1 MKKMKTTTR
10 LMIGIVAIATVLA
23 IAFSGVALASQPVC
37 PPPETDKIR
46 TVTMINCQG
55 MVTETEQVSWE
66 TSNEDLINNP
76 PLGIDILGIIPI
88 PVGEVVGKLDYNQ
101 DLKVTDG
108 VTNYI
113 KDMDVDTG
121 SEPNLN
127 VMKSIGYA
135 QGETIGS
142 LSHDE
147 EVDME
152 IIAVAS
158 LTRRVILCPFAAP
171 ATETPVFRPGGRL
184 TLPVLPPS
192 CEDVSA
198 GSSMTVTDV
207 LATTRTKV
215 EMSES
220 PVSLH
225 YGITA
230 TGSGGAGTSAHGH
243 IAADFSAEV
252 EDGALFSSILFDIF
266 EPPLGSKLTYYEK
279 SSANGEWEFSKEMGY
294 ESRIRP

>member
-1 MKKMKTTTR
+1 MKTTTR
-10 LMIGIVAIATVLA
+10 LMIGVVATAMVLS

-46 TVTMINCQG
+46 TVTMISCQG
-55 MVTETEQVSWE
+55 MVTETEKVSWE

-76 PLGIDILGIIPI
+76 PLGGE
-88 PVGEVVGKLDYNQ
+88 EVVGKMDYYQ

-108 VTNYI
+108 ATEFV

-121 SEPNLN
+121 DTPNLN
-127 VMKSIGYA
+127 VMKSIGYT
-135 QGETIGS
+135 QGPTIGS

-152 IIAVAS
+152 IIAGAS
-158 LTRRVILCPFAAP
+158 LTRREILCPFAAA
-171 ATETPVFRPGGRL
+171 ATETPVLFPGGPF
-184 TLPVLPPS
+184 TVPILPPS

-207 LATTRTKV
+207 LAPTITKV

-225 YGITA
+225 YAVTA
-230 TGSGGAGTSAHGH
+230 TCSGGAGTPAHGH
-243 IAADFSAEV
+243 IAADFGAEV
-252 EDGALFSSILFDIF
+252 EDGALFSSILFD
-266 EPPLGSKLTYYEK
+266 
-279 SSANGEWEFSKEMGY
+279 
-294 ESRIRP
+294 RICCCR

>member
-1 MKKMKTTTR
+1 MKTTTR
-10 LMIGIVAIATVLA
+10 EIGVVVAIAMVLA

-37 PPPETDKIR
+37 PPPETDAIK
-46 TVTMINCQG
+46 TVTQISCNG
-55 MVTETEQVSWE
+55 MMTEMQKISWE

-76 PLGIDILGIIPI
+76 PLGRNLCGIINLL
-88 PVGEVVGKLDYNQ
+88 VGEVIGTLDYNQ

-108 VTNYI
+108 TTKFI

-121 SEPNLN
+121 DMPNLN

-152 IIAVAS
+152 IIAGAS
-158 LTRRVILCPFAAP
+158 LTRRVILAA
-171 ATETPVFRPGGRL
+171 ATETPLIFPGGRL
-184 TLPVLPPS
+184 TVPVLPPS

-225 YGITA
+225 YAVTA
-230 TGSGGAGTSAHGH
+230 TGSGGAGTPAHGH

-252 EDGALFSSILFDIF
+252 EDGALFSSILFDVF
-266 EPPLGSKLTYYEK
+266 EPPLGSKLTH
-279 SSANGEWEFSKEMGY
+279 
-294 ESRIRP
+294 